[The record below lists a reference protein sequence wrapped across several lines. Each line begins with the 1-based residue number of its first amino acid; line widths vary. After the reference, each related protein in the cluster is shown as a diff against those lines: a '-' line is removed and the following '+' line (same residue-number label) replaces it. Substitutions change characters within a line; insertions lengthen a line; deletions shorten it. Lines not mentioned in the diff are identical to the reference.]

1 MYNKLAQI
9 YNQNI
14 LEKTA
19 ADMLAEQVGFDVNNI
34 SPDQL
39 EAYAQ
44 QMLSE
49 ADTAAAS
56 QQDVYAQGEPNLAD
70 TRQTAL
76 NTMPAEQ
83 LVQTPEFDQGDTIG
97 KVAAYRIYRDLMP
110 TMTNDIYETVK
121 QAFYQVIKEAGFADS
136 ARSYAGAAKNTVRDV
151 AGAAGGAVANAGRSV
166 ARNVQSRAG
175 GAFNT
180 AKEVAQKH
188 PKKMIGAA
196 AGLGA
201 LGAGGAYMASKE
213 ANFGGGFAPQGQIAP
228 QQAPQQ
234 GQSSALDQMAQQKVM
249 DYLQAQGYDLNQL
262 FGGAD
267 QGQNVQEQ
275 PMQGQDMAVKM
286 ANDAIRS
293 QVDQHTNQLA
303 ISMLQQLGINVN
315 DTGADTSAQ
324 DQSQA
329 PQGY

>member
-9 YNQNI
+9 YNQNL

-19 ADMLAEQVGFDVNNI
+19 ADMLAEQAGFDVNNI

-49 ADTAAAS
+49 AEAVSAN
-56 QQDVYAQGEPNLAD
+56 QGQDVYAQGEPNLAD

-76 NTMPAEQ
+76 NTMAPEQ

-110 TMTNDIYETVK
+110 TLTNDIYETTK
-121 QAFYQVIKEAGFADS
+121 QAFSQVLKEAGFADS
-136 ARSYAGAAKNTVRDV
+136 ARSYASAAKNTVRDV

-213 ANFGGGFAPQGQIAP
+213 ANFGGGFAPQGQVAP
-228 QQAPQQ
+228 QQEPQV
-234 GQSSALDQMAQQKVM
+234 SALQQMAQQKVM
-249 DYLQAQGYDLNQL
+249 DYLQAQGYDLNQIL
-262 FGGAD
+262 GGAD

-275 PMQGQDMAVKM
+275 PMQGQDMSVKM

-303 ISMLQQLGINVN
+303 LSMLQQLGINVDN
-315 DTGADTSAQ
+315 SGTDTASAQ
-324 DQSQA
+324 DQT
-329 PQGY
+329 QGY

>member
-1 MYNKLAQI
+1 MA
-9 YNQNI
+9 
-14 LEKTA
+14 
-19 ADMLAEQVGFDVNNI
+19 
-34 SPDQL
+34 P
-39 EAYAQ
+39 
-44 QMLSE
+44 
-49 ADTAAAS
+49 
-56 QQDVYAQGEPNLAD
+56 
-70 TRQTAL
+70 
-76 NTMPAEQ
+76 EQ

-110 TMTNDIYETVK
+110 TLTNDIYETTK
-121 QAFYQVIKEAGFADS
+121 QAFSQVLKEAGFADS

-213 ANFGGGFAPQGQIAP
+213 ANFGGGFAPQGQVAP
-228 QQAPQQ
+228 QQEPQV
-234 GQSSALDQMAQQKVM
+234 SALQQMAQQKVM
-249 DYLQAQGYDLNQL
+249 DYLQAQGYDLNQIL
-262 FGGAD
+262 GGAD

-275 PMQGQDMAVKM
+275 PMQGQDMSVKM

-303 ISMLQQLGINVN
+303 LSMLQQLGINVDN
-315 DTGADTSAQ
+315 SGTDTASAQ
-324 DQSQA
+324 DQT
-329 PQGY
+329 QGY